1 MRAPR
6 WPPPVARM
14 CPMRLFRLRLPNP
27 SAPRFLLMISL
38 PRCRAGCRSQGHLLG
53 LSWPR
58 RFLHHVA
65 VWAMPQL
72 PRFFPCPCPTWASSR
87 AAAQSFLVQRG
98 AAYVTAGSCI
108 SLSVPWTLCF
118 AAVLGPPEKR
128 FGEHPTLT
136 RGDAMLGSVLSL
148 PRVNPEKT
156 GTFCHPAALVL
167 IFLHVSLSLRPS
179 LPLLRP
185 PAPTQ
190 ALPTLHA
197 RSP

>member
-1 MRAPR
+1 
-6 WPPPVARM
+6 
-14 CPMRLFRLRLPNP
+14 
-27 SAPRFLLMISL
+27 
-38 PRCRAGCRSQGHLLG
+38 
-53 LSWPR
+53 
-58 RFLHHVA
+58 
-65 VWAMPQL
+65 
-72 PRFFPCPCPTWASSR
+72 
-87 AAAQSFLVQRG
+87 
-98 AAYVTAGSCI
+98 
-108 SLSVPWTLCF
+108 
-118 AAVLGPPEKR
+118 
-128 FGEHPTLT
+128 
-136 RGDAMLGSVLSL
+136 MLGSVLSL